1 MHKHLKTFYSEGY
14 NKSLSKSLDSDRST
28 APQPLKIRKLEAIR
42 QTSLDE
48 YTSMKQTMGHEE
60 FKRI

>member
-1 MHKHLKTFYSEGY
+1 MHKYFKTQLSESY
-14 NKSLSKSLDSDRST
+14 IKSLSDSLDSDRIT
-28 APQPLKIRKLEAIR
+28 APQPLKVRKLEAIR

-48 YTSMKQTMGHEE
+48 YTSMKRTLGHKG

>member
-1 MHKHLKTFYSEGY
+1 MHKHLKTQLRESY
-14 NKSLSKSLDSDRST
+14 NKSLSESLDSDRCT
-28 APQPLKIRKLEAIR
+28 APHSPKIRKLEAIR

-48 YTSMKQTMGHEE
+48 YTSMKRTLGHKG